1 MADPEILQRS
11 QRRAARSRRQ
21 SRYRRVSGFVAIG
34 VLVLGAAGA
43 ALTAA
48 GVIDLGGSK
57 TTDRA
62 DSKRPRV
69 GAPSSTTSTRP
80 PSSTRRALTP
90 DDPLRLWIAGD
101 SLAGS
106 IGPSLGEL
114 TAKTGVVQPQYD
126 SRVSSGLL
134 NPGFFDWPKQAG
146 QELQDLN
153 PEVVVFLMGTND
165 ANVWSASRAKDY
177 RLRTE
182 LMMHLLVGDDQREVF
197 WVGPPVAKDR
207 DLEAGVLAV
216 AKIQQETAQT
226 IPGVTYVD
234 AHRLFADKRGKYQ
247 YEFAGLD
254 GIVNVMRANDGVHF
268 SVDGADYLGQVI
280 FNLLNPEWRL
290 TDQAVVGAAK
300 TVRETKGATQVDG
313 THRSITTDTGGNG
326 NHGGNSGSTTTTQP
340 GNTGTTSTSGP
351 STTTTTTSTTTTTA
365 TTTPVPPAT

>member
-1 MADPEILQRS
+1 MADPEILRRS
-11 QRRAARSRRQ
+11 QRRAARSQRR

-43 ALTAA
+43 AFTAA

-62 DSKRPRV
+62 DSKRPRL
-69 GAPSSTTSTRP
+69 GSRSTTTSTRP
-80 PSSTRRALTP
+80 TSSTHRALTP

-165 ANVWSASRAKDY
+165 ANVWSASRAQDY

-182 LMMHLLVGDDQREVF
+182 FMMHLLVGDQRREVF
-197 WVGPPVAKDR
+197 WVGPPVAKASG
-207 DLEAGVLAV
+207 LEAGVLAV
-216 AKIQQETAQT
+216 AKIQQEIAQT

-290 TDQAVVGAAK
+290 THQAVAGAAK
-300 TVRETKGATQVDG
+300 TVRETKGSTQVDG
-313 THRSITTDTGGNG
+313 THRSITTDTGAS
-326 NHGGNSGSTTTTQP
+326 GGTTTTTQP
-340 GNTGTTSTSGP
+340 DGTGSTSTSNP
-351 STTTTTTSTTTTTA
+351 SSTTTTASSTTTTTA

>member
-1 MADPEILQRS
+1 MAEPEILSLSR
-11 QRRAARSRRQ
+11 RRAGRSRRR
-21 SRYRRVSGFVAIG
+21 SRSHRIAGFLAVGI
-34 VLVLGAAGA
+34 LVLGAVGA
-43 ALTAA
+43 ALTVA
-48 GVIDLGGSK
+48 GVIDLGASK

-62 DSKRPRV
+62 NSKRPQL
-69 GAPSSTTSTRP
+69 GARSSTTSTRLAK
-80 PSSTRRALTP
+80 STRRTLTP
-90 DDPLRLWIAGD
+90 DDPLRLWIGGD

-134 NPGFFDWPKQAG
+134 NPDFFDWPKQAG

-165 ANVWSASRAKDY
+165 ANVWDASLEQEY
-177 RLRTE
+177 RLRTT
-182 LMMHLLVGDDQREVF
+182 LMMHQLVGDNQREVF

-207 DLEAGVLAV
+207 HLEAGVVEV
-216 AKIQQETAQT
+216 AKIQQGIART

-234 AHRLFADKRGKYQ
+234 AHQLFDDESGKYQ

-254 GIVNVMRANDGVHF
+254 GVVNVMRADDGVHF

-290 TDQAVVGAAK
+290 TDQAVAGAAK
-300 TVRETKGATQVDG
+300 TVRETKGSTQVAG
-313 THRSITTDTGGNG
+313 THRTITTDTGANG
-326 NHGGNSGSTTTTQP
+326 NSGGSTTTTTTTRP
-340 GNTGTTSTSGP
+340 AGTTSTSGP
-351 STTTTTTSTTTTTA
+351 SSTTTTAPSTTTTTA
-365 TTTPVPPAT
+365 TISPAPPPT